1 MKRDQKLSEPERKRE
16 DGGNFAKR
24 SSPSHTGPSLNL
36 EDIQIH
42 LAEGCF
48 ALENQNSR
56 GPEVSDCSETE
67 KLRYQINHAHKEENG
82 NSTARRRRK
91 IGVVDASD
99 TMFVAARRNLRVLQ
113 KKFGDGDG
121 MISETPGIFNK
132 KL

>member
-1 MKRDQKLSEPERKRE
+1 MKRGKKLSEQESKTE
-16 DGGNFAKR
+16 DGVNSAELSG
-24 SSPSHTGPSLNL
+24 PSHTGPPLNL
-36 EDIQIH
+36 EDVQIH
-42 LAEGCF
+42 LIEGCF
-48 ALENQNSR
+48 ALQNQNSR
-56 GPEVSDCSETE
+56 GPEVSVCSETE